1 MARSLATW
9 HPAPIVAAA
18 ATWIAAGAVVVA
30 IPASLSPA
38 IPIPTVASHAAEP
51 ATSPQWTGAA
61 RVYDEVDRHARRL
74 RPDDRAR
81 IARVIL
87 EESARAELAPF
98 LVLAVIEAESDY
110 DTGAVSPAGAVGLMQ
125 LMVPT
130 LREEL
135 ALAGAVVSDPFE
147 PVTNVRAGI
156 RYLGRLVESF
166 SDLELA
172 LMAYNAGPNRI
183 RRHLGEGGVPAR
195 LLGYPRDVLRRLA
208 RLAPPPREVPGLRGR
223 AARPVAVAVHP
234 TVLTAPPRT
243 IVAFVARAHG
253 TRPWPV
259 AAHPTRDAAPQPV
272 VAALSDDPD
281 RLAAPGGAC
290 VRLEPALPISR
301 VRDRPRPV
309 ERALPG

>member
-38 IPIPTVASHAAEP
+38 IRIPAVASHAA
-51 ATSPQWTGAA
+51 ATTPKWTGAV
-61 RVYDEVDRHARRL
+61 RVYDEVDRRARRL

-98 LVLAVIEAESDY
+98 LVLAVIEAESGY

-147 PVTNVRAGI
+147 PVTNVRAGV

-166 SDLELA
+166 SDLQLA

-183 RRHLGEGGVPAR
+183 RRHLGAGGVPAR

-208 RLAPPPREVPGLRGR
+208 RLGPPPREVPLLRPR

-234 TVLTAPPRT
+234 PVLTAPPRT
-243 IVAFVARAHG
+243 IVAFVSGAHG

-259 AAHPTRDAAPQPV
+259 AAHPTRHAAPRPV